1 MLKKFIKYYIPYKK
15 ILFLD
20 MSAAFLISLL
30 DLVYPMIT
38 RSVINNIVPNKN
50 LKMLVILTFVL
61 VVIFV
66 FKALLNYI
74 MQYYGNI
81 IGVRMQGDMREK
93 IFEHLHKM
101 PSEFFTNNK
110 TGCIMSTILN
120 SLNEISDLAHRGAE
134 EFFTSVVMLV
144 GSFVLLLTINVK
156 LTIISFSLLPF
167 ICMYII
173 TKRKKMN
180 EAFQES
186 REQIGEVTAILE
198 NSISGINVTK
208 AFSNEKNQLNKF
220 KEINSHFKNAKE
232 SAYKKIG
239 EFFSGTYFLVD
250 MLEVIVLAVSG
261 YFTFNGT
268 INIGDFTAFLLYVK
282 MFTSPIRKLINFY
295 EQFQYG
301 ISGFKRL
308 DNVLSMKVEEESPS
322 SKILKDVKGNIEIQN
337 VSFKY
342 KDGEEYILKNF
353 SLNIESGKTIALVG
367 PSGIGKATICNL
379 IPRFY
384 EPTKGRIKIDGISIK
399 DVTLRS
405 LRKNI
410 GILSKDVFLFT
421 GTIKENVAIGNENV
435 KYEEIIEACKK
446 ATIHQFIM
454 SLKDE
459 YNTFI
464 GVGGLKLSES
474 QKQKISIARAFIK
487 NPKIMILDEAI
498 FDLDDMIEKKVQDS
512 LEELFKGKTN
522 IIVAHRLSTV
532 KKVDEIILIGKEG
545 IIEKGTHEELMSKN
559 GSYKELY
566 DRM

>member
-384 EPTKGRIKIDGISIK
+384 EPTKGRIKIDGTSIK